1 MAVTFHLV
9 PVDEIIVDR
18 DKRQRTK
25 LVVDDL
31 IISLQQNE
39 KALPDTF
46 GLMQPIVLRE
56 GYVLVAGERRLEAF
70 RRLSRPMIPCLNIEE
85 LGEDEAYIL
94 ELEENYKRLGLRWQ
108 EEVRALER
116 IHKRFVE
123 QDGEWTQE
131 RTAARLGITP
141 TKVSQSLSLAEVI
154 ETDAEVRNAVVFS
167 TAYAILQRKQGRELD
182 DVATSVGF
190 SLKAA
195 LSKSPILAGLSK
207 AASSIVAE
215 SVGAV
220 SKAVMRPPS
229 GRAPLGFEQGPAAH
243 AMPEPSA
250 GGSLLCYD
258 FKEWVR
264 DYRGPRFNLIH
275 CDFPYAAG
283 AGKDG
288 SQIHASGDG
297 RTYEDTEEVYYG
309 LCEALVNPGMGTAV
323 GGSAH
328 ILCWYQAGKYAET
341 YQWWKDH
348 AKQYGLTV
356 FDVPLIWYKSDGSGV
371 VSDAAR
377 RYRHIYESAL
387 LISRGDRKIVR
398 TCGDVYAAPISRDL
412 HPSEKPEPMLRHFFR
427 ALVSNTTRMLDP
439 TAGSGSSLRA
449 AESLGAEFVFGLEK
463 DKEFHKLAVEELDRF
478 RRKRALEALV
488 KRDSN
493 AEDDKDQKV
502 HSTVPEA
509 GDG

>member
-1 MAVTFHLV
+1 MPVTFRLV
-9 PVDEIIVDR
+9 PVDEVIVER
-18 DKRQRTK
+18 EKRQRSK

-31 IISLQQNE
+31 INSLQQNE
-39 KALPDTF
+39 SILPETF

-70 RRLSRPMIPCLNIEE
+70 RRLGREMIPCLDIET
-85 LGEDEAYIL
+85 LSEDEAYIL
-94 ELEENYKRLGLRWQ
+94 ELEENYKRLSLRWQ
-108 EEVRALER
+108 EEVRALDK
-116 IHKRFVE
+116 IHKNFLAG
-123 QDGEWTQE
+123 DPEWTQE
-131 RTAARLGITP
+131 RTASRLGITP

-195 LSKSPILAGLSK
+195 LSKSPILSGLSK

-215 SVGAV
+215 LGTVTGAKHV
-220 SKAVMRPPS
+220 KPVV
-229 GRAPLGFEQGPAAH
+229 GRAPLSFELGPPEH
-243 AMPEPSA
+243 KMPEPSA
-250 GGSLLCYD
+250 SGSLLCYD
-258 FKEWVR
+258 FREWVK

-283 AGKDG
+283 AGKEG
-288 SQIHASGDG
+288 SQIHAAGDG
-297 RTYEDTEEVYYG
+297 RTYEDSEEIYYQ
-309 LCEALVNPGMGTAV
+309 LCESLVNPGMGTAV

-328 ILCWYQAGKYAET
+328 ILCWYQAGKYADT

-356 FDVPLIWYKSDGSGV
+356 FDVPLIWHKSDGSGV
-371 VSDAAR
+371 VSDASR

-427 ALVSNTTRMLDP
+427 ALVSNTTRLLDP
-439 TAGSGSSLRA
+439 TAGSASSLRA

-463 DKEFHKLAVEELDRF
+463 DEEFHKLAVEELDRF

-488 KRDSN
+488 NRPKGADEEVSN
-493 AEDDKDQKV
+493 EPQ
-502 HSTVPEA
+502 T
-509 GDG
+509 